1 MSYNGSGTFVINS
14 SGQPVVTGT
23 VISSTA
29 FNALTA
35 DLGTGL
41 STAITKDGQT
51 TTTAKIPF
59 AAGLSAA
66 VASNFAAGTVAAP
79 AIYLSTDTGT
89 GLYRIGANNDGFAIS
104 GTKLLDFGSAL
115 LGITGAATISTTL
128 GVTGATTLSS
138 TLAAGNTTI
147 TGSTVAAFK
156 VNSSRADAV
165 YCQDGDNNTAGQI
178 DLKNTGAASGNFM
191 VYRNSASTVAGTISH
206 SGSTTVAY
214 NTSSDYRLK
223 ENVKPMAGAL
233 EKVLLLKPVTYTWI
247 EDKTPGE
254 GFIAH
259 ELQEISPNCVTGEKD
274 GLDKNGSPLYQGVD
288 VSFLVA
294 TLTSAI
300 QELAAKVAKLE
311 AVQAAPQVEK
321 KTE

>member
-1 MSYNGSGTFVINS
+1 MADTK
-14 SGQPVVTGT
+14 
-23 VISSTA
+23 IS
-29 FNALTA
+29 
-35 DLGTGL
+35 
-41 STAITKDGQT
+41 
-51 TTTAKIPF
+51 
-59 AAGLSAA
+59 GLSAGA
-66 VASNFAAGTVAAP
+66 PAQSGDLIPIARSGANYSITPANILAYGSSPVAGTTAAFS
-79 AIYLSTDTGT
+79 ST
-89 GLYRIGANNDGFAIS
+89 LA
-104 GTKLLDFGSAL
+104 
-115 LGITGAATISTTL
+115 
-128 GVTGATTLSS
+128 VTGATTLSS

-156 VNSSRADAV
+156 VNSARADAV

-178 DLKNTGAASGNFM
+178 DLKNTGSASGNFM
-191 VYRNSASTVAGTISH
+191 VYRNSAGSVAGTISH

-214 NTSSDYRLK
+214 NTSSDHRLK

-274 GLDKNGSPLYQGVD
+274 GLDKDGTPLYQGID

-294 TLTSAI
+294 TLTAAI

-311 AVQAAPQVEK
+311 AK
-321 KTE
+321 

>member
-1 MSYNGSGTFVINS
+1 M
-14 SGQPVVTGT
+14 
-23 VISSTA
+23 
-29 FNALTA
+29 
-35 DLGTGL
+35 
-41 STAITKDGQT
+41 
-51 TTTAKIPF
+51 
-59 AAGLSAA
+59 
-66 VASNFAAGTVAAP
+66 
-79 AIYLSTDTGT
+79 
-89 GLYRIGANNDGFAIS
+89 
-104 GTKLLDFGSAL
+104 
-115 LGITGAATISTTL
+115 GITGAATISTTL

-223 ENVKPMAGAL
+223 EKVKPMAGAL

-274 GLDKNGSPLYQGVD
+274 GLDKDGSPIYQGVD